1 MNQATKRRAKGNLII
16 LIALLLTKVC
26 TGQEWA
32 VDVKTPSGQAG
43 SGSIVMVDGVVNANG
58 WKQGLIITANHV
70 VDKNTTGITIGY
82 ENKLEAREAKV
93 IAREPRN
100 DLAILVALVPATV
113 DAVPIAERAIKEG
126 DKVAFVGRNKRRYE
140 GKASVLCYANE
151 AWTDAVSMPGDSGGA
166 ALLDEKLVGVISG
179 GMRWAPGNVKK
190 TWPCRTANLDAIKE
204 IIEKAE
210 PQVDWQHK
218 TQTEDKELKY
228 KQYKAGDAKEKNV
241 TQIIL
246 FTADWC
252 QPCKQLKKEISKYEK
267 QLLEAGVSRLVLVD
281 VDVNSKFTKANNVT
295 AYPTTMLIRN
305 GNILVK
311 QTGGTANA
319 LTQKIKQALQG
330 K

>member
-1 MNQATKRRAKGNLII
+1 MNTAKQRRAKGNLII
-16 LIALLLTKVC
+16 LVALLLTKVC

-32 VDVKTPSGQAG
+32 VRITTPSGQSG
-43 SGSIVMVDGVVNANG
+43 SGSVVMVDGVVNSNG

-70 VDKNTTGITIGY
+70 VDKNTTGIIIGY

-100 DLAILVALVPATV
+100 DLAILVTLVPATV
-113 DAVPIAERAIKEG
+113 DAVPIAKRAIKEG
-126 DKVAFVGRNKRRYE
+126 DEVAFVGKNKRTYE
-140 GKASVLCYANE
+140 GKASVLCYPNE
-151 AWTDAVSMPGDSGGA
+151 AWTDAVSIPGDSGGA
-166 ALLDEKLVGVISG
+166 ALLDGKLVGVISG

-190 TWPCRTANLDAIKE
+190 TWPCRTANLEAIKE

-210 PQVDWQHK
+210 TQVNWQHK
-218 TQTEDKELKY
+218 TQTQETELKY

-252 QPCKQLKKEISKYEK
+252 QPCKQLKDGIKLYEK
-267 QLLEAGVSRLVLVD
+267 QLREAGVSRLVLVN

-295 AYPTTMLIRN
+295 AYPTTMLIKDGR
-305 GNILVK
+305 ILVR

-319 LTQKIKQALQG
+319 LTNKIQQALRG